1 MPTWMVSVST
11 PRNEAEMMCAPCEAS
26 EASAGARREEPIEN
40 NSRYD
45 VVVCGA
51 GAAGTTFART
61 FAETTAD
68 IDGGEDGD
76 EKSFAPPS
84 RRVLLID
91 RGGCAKTVE
100 RVERVTRRA
109 SVYGARAEALEEF
122 RAAGVTTTTRAVV
135 ACDAEKKTVTLDD
148 GVVVRYG
155 ALCVA
160 TGASPRCPL
169 PETCD
174 GDGVDVHEVRDVESA
189 EALARRV
196 SESARASSSSST
208 RRIALAGNGGIAL
221 ELVDALC
228 GRGMALDGLESCE
241 LVWLVKHASVGDAFF
256 DVDVADFLAR
266 ALELRRRRDDGD
278 VREEMI
284 DWFALAR
291 SSSSTTTARAAKGG
305 KRRKFGAAAGPDWIS
320 TFRAEA
326 KGTNGTGRRRMRL
339 RVVKNVEIRD
349 AIKTPEGTNA
359 LTLTDGE
366 TIEVDAVVAAAGV
379 EPRCEWLDEK
389 DAPRSPIDGG
399 VLVDECMRVVGRRN
413 DSIFAVGD
421 ACSMEKR
428 ASAAAAPWFQMRLW
442 SQAAQ
447 TGAFAAKVA
456 AGACDG
462 EALGFNFELF
472 THCTTFFGL
481 KVILLGLYNAQKL
494 ESEPAS
500 DVVTY
505 QRETLS
511 ENPEE
516 CQYVRVLL
524 LRGRMMGAVLVGET
538 DLEET
543 FENLILDGVDLS
555 RFGPHLIDPDVDLED
570 YFD

>member
-1 MPTWMVSVST
+1 MIST
-11 PRNEAEMMCAPCEAS
+11 PASKKFICAPCDAS
-26 EASAGARREEPIEN
+26 PDDDDDDDDDESVTHD
-40 NSRYD
+40 SYYD

-51 GAAGTTFART
+51 GAAGASFART
-61 FAETTAD
+61 FAETTSKLC
-68 IDGGEDGD
+68 D
-76 EKSFAPPS
+76 ENERVDASSTPA
-84 RRVLLID
+84 RRVLLLD
-91 RGGCAKTVE
+91 RAGCAKTVE

-109 SVYGARAEALEEF
+109 SVYGARVEALGRF
-122 RAAGVTTTTRAVV
+122 RALGVATASREVA

-148 GVVVRYG
+148 GRVVRYG

-174 GDGVDVHEVRDVESA
+174 GRGVDVYAARDVESA

-196 SESARASSSSST
+196 RASARASAST
-208 RRIALAGNGGIAL
+208 CSRRIALVGNGGIAL

-228 GRGMALDGLESCE
+228 GRGLAVEGLESCE
-241 LVWLVKHASVGDAFF
+241 LVWLVKHAAVGDAFF

-266 ALELRRRRDDGD
+266 ALELRRREGGGDDD
-278 VREEMI
+278 DDKTRERGGV
-284 DWFALAR
+284 DWEALAR
-291 SSSSTTTARAAKGG
+291 SSSSAKDGT
-305 KRRKFGAAAGPDWIS
+305 KRRRVGAAAGPEWA
-320 TFRAEA
+320 TRFRAEVEDA
-326 KGTNGTGRRRMRL
+326 RGTGRRRMRL

-349 AIKTPEGTNA
+349 AVKTPEGANA

-379 EPRCEWLDEK
+379 EPRCEWLDER
-389 DAPRSPIDGG
+389 DAPRSTIDGG
-399 VLVDECMRVVGRRN
+399 VLVDECMRVLGRRN
-413 DSIFAVGD
+413 DSIFAIGD
-421 ACSMEKR
+421 ACSMERR
-428 ASAAAAPWFQMRLW
+428 ASAVDAPWFQMRLW

-462 EALGFNFELF
+462 DALGFNFELF

-494 ESEPAS
+494 ESEPAN

-505 QRETLS
+505 QRESLS
-511 ENPEE
+511 QNPEA

-555 RFGPHLIDPDVDLED
+555 RFGPHLLDPDVDLED

>member
-1 MPTWMVSVST
+1 MCRACRARSMPTWMVSVST
-11 PRNEAEMMCAPCEAS
+11 PTNATEMMMCAPCEAS
-26 EASAGARREEPIEN
+26 EANAGTRREEPIEN

-155 ALCVA
+155 ALCIA
-160 TGASPRCPL
+160 TGARPRCPL

-196 SESARASSSSST
+196 SESARASSSSSA

-278 VREEMI
+278 IREEMI

-305 KRRKFGAAAGPDWIS
+305 KRRNCLLYTSPSPRDRTRS
-320 TFRAEA
+320 
-326 KGTNGTGRRRMRL
+326 RM
-339 RVVKNVEIRD
+339 
-349 AIKTPEGTNA
+349 P
-359 LTLTDGE
+359 
-366 TIEVDAVVAAAGV
+366 
-379 EPRCEWLDEK
+379 
-389 DAPRSPIDGG
+389 S
-399 VLVDECMRVVGRRN
+399 
-413 DSIFAVGD
+413 
-421 ACSMEKR
+421 
-428 ASAAAAPWFQMRLW
+428 SA
-442 SQAAQ
+442 
-447 TGAFAAKVA
+447 
-456 AGACDG
+456 
-462 EALGFNFELF
+462 
-472 THCTTFFGL
+472 
-481 KVILLGLYNAQKL
+481 
-494 ESEPAS
+494 
-500 DVVTY
+500 
-505 QRETLS
+505 
-511 ENPEE
+511 
-516 CQYVRVLL
+516 
-524 LRGRMMGAVLVGET
+524 
-538 DLEET
+538 
-543 FENLILDGVDLS
+543 
-555 RFGPHLIDPDVDLED
+555 
-570 YFD
+570 

>member
-1 MPTWMVSVST
+1 
-11 PRNEAEMMCAPCEAS
+11 MCAPCDAADVADDKDDDDS
-26 EASAGARREEPIEN
+26 IEN
-40 NSRYD
+40 DSFYD

-51 GAAGTTFART
+51 GAAGASFART
-61 FAETTAD
+61 FAETTTSKFHEEENEIVDA
-68 IDGGEDGD
+68 
-76 EKSFAPPS
+76 SPPS
-84 RRVLLID
+84 RRVLLLD
-91 RGGCAKTVE
+91 RAGCVKTVE

-109 SVYGARAEALEEF
+109 SVYGARVEALGSF
-122 RAAGVTTTTRAVV
+122 RALGVATASRDVA

-148 GVVVRYG
+148 GRVVRYG

-160 TGASPRCPL
+160 TGATPRCPL

-174 GDGVDVHEVRDVESA
+174 GRGVDVYAARDVESA

-196 SESARASSSSST
+196 RASARAAST
-208 RRIALAGNGGIAL
+208 STCARRIALVGNGGIAL

-228 GRGMALDGLESCE
+228 GRGLAVEGLESCE
-241 LVWLVKHASVGDAFF
+241 LVWLVKHAAVGDAFF

-266 ALELRRRRDDGD
+266 ALELRRRRGDDDDENTTRARGG
-278 VREEMI
+278 V
-284 DWFALAR
+284 DWEALAR
-291 SSSSTTTARAAKGG
+291 SSSSAAEDGT
-305 KRRKFGAAAGPDWIS
+305 KRRRVGAAAGPEWA
-320 TFRAEA
+320 TRFRAEVEDA
-326 KGTNGTGRRRMRL
+326 RGTGRRRMRL

-349 AIKTPEGTNA
+349 AVKTPEGANA

-379 EPRCEWLDEK
+379 EPRCEWLDES
-389 DAPRSPIDGG
+389 DAPRSTIDGG
-399 VLVDECMRVVGRRN
+399 VLVDECMRVLGRRN

-421 ACSMEKR
+421 ACSMERR
-428 ASAAAAPWFQMRLW
+428 ASAVDAPWFQMRLW

-462 EALGFNFELF
+462 DALGFNFELF
-472 THCTTFFGL
+472 THCTRFFGL

-505 QRETLS
+505 QRESLS
-511 ENPEE
+511 ENPEA

-555 RFGPHLIDPDVDLED
+555 RFGPHLLDPDVDLED